1 MLAVKQAVRQVK
13 LLPLQKQF
21 TRGRRGEK
29 KREGKETGRGKERK
43 NEREIEI
50 DRSIYR

>member
-21 TRGRRGEK
+21 TRGRRRGEK
-29 KREGKETGRGKERK
+29 KEGGERDRKGERK
-43 NEREIEI
+43 KE
-50 DRSIYR
+50 

>member
-21 TRGRRGEK
+21 TSGRRRGEK
-29 KREGKETGRGKERK
+29 KRGRGKRQEGGKKERM
-43 NEREIEI
+43 REK
-50 DRSIYR
+50 